1 MVESIM
7 TVLERLK
14 TDWATELQPAALQAA
29 CVDVGY
35 TQWRDRVLNPVVTV
49 QLFLLQILHRNT
61 ACRHL
66 PHLSGLRFS
75 ASAYCQA
82 RAKLPIELFE
92 RLLER
97 LGRIPDSPKEE
108 EGRWHGHR
116 TFFVDGSGCSMPD
129 TPALQKEFGQPSQQR
144 LGCGFPV
151 AHLLALFQAQ
161 TGLLRQL
168 VIAPLRTHD
177 LARVQDVHPAL
188 AAGDLLVADRG
199 LCSYAHLALLVQAG
213 VHAVL
218 RMGSRQ
224 IVDFTPQRPFVKP
237 GTKRTPSTRGLPRS
251 RWIRTHSK
259 HDQCVEWQKGNRCPR
274 WLDRAQFT
282 TLPATLLV
290 REVRYHLCTP
300 GFRPQP
306 ITVVTTLVDAPRYPP
321 AELADLYHTRWEAE
335 VHLGQLK
342 TTMNMDVLHCKTVA
356 GVRKE
361 LLLFA
366 LVYNLVRLV
375 MLQSARRQ
383 QVDVRR
389 LSFLD
394 ALRWLRAPAT
404 PLALE
409 DLLVNPPRPHRREPR
424 VKKRRPKK
432 FPWMTQPR
440 RILKQQLGP
449 RTVDA

>member
-14 TDWATELQPAALQAA
+14 TDWATELQPAALHAA

-97 LGRIPDSPKEE
+97 LSRIPDATKEE

-199 LCSYAHLALLVQAG
+199 LCSYA
-213 VHAVL
+213 
-218 RMGSRQ
+218 
-224 IVDFTPQRPFVKP
+224 P
-237 GTKRTPSTRGLPRS
+237 
-251 RWIRTHSK
+251 
-259 HDQCVEWQKGNRCPR
+259 
-274 WLDRAQFT
+274 
-282 TLPATLLV
+282 
-290 REVRYHLCTP
+290 
-300 GFRPQP
+300 
-306 ITVVTTLVDAPRYPP
+306 
-321 AELADLYHTRWEAE
+321 
-335 VHLGQLK
+335 
-342 TTMNMDVLHCKTVA
+342 
-356 GVRKE
+356 
-361 LLLFA
+361 
-366 LVYNLVRLV
+366 
-375 MLQSARRQ
+375 
-383 QVDVRR
+383 
-389 LSFLD
+389 
-394 ALRWLRAPAT
+394 
-404 PLALE
+404 
-409 DLLVNPPRPHRREPR
+409 
-424 VKKRRPKK
+424 
-432 FPWMTQPR
+432 
-440 RILKQQLGP
+440 
-449 RTVDA
+449 